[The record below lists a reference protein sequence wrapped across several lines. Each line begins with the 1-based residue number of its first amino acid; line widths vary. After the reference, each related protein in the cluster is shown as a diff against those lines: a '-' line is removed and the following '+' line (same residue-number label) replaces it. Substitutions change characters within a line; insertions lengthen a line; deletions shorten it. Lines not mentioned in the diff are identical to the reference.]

1 MRMRNRADRV
11 EILGIDLDPVTQE
24 EAVECALAFV
34 EEGGPHQIW
43 TPSISHLMLCRRDPD
58 FAKVSRDAD
67 LVVAD
72 GMPVVWMSRLNRTP
86 LPERVTGADLLPA
99 LCRAAAGRGYRV
111 FFLGAEEG
119 VADEVARRMAEK
131 YPGLMVAGTYS
142 PPVNFENDP
151 IENEQTIRRVV
162 ESKPDILFVALGTP
176 RQEKWIRRYREQL
189 GVPVMIGV
197 GAAFNFAAGRERRAP
212 VCLQRWGLESLW
224 RMIRRPKEIL
234 GRILRNAPLF
244 FLLML
249 DQRTY
254 RSQKSLLR
262 RIRPVFLAL
271 LDALVAAGGFVLAYL
286 LYFRWL
292 APDRDPFPNTAFTE
306 IPAYSTLVPFVV
318 IINFLVIL
326 GTGLYRRGSY
336 RTFPA
341 LIRRTAVAASATW
354 VLLIAFTFV
363 SKEIFIPYLLGYSR
377 GFFALFG
384 VVNFAGLTL
393 VRTVVRILET
403 GLHKLGLIADRL
415 VLIGD
420 RRACEAFASPL
431 LKQPAFGQIPLGR
444 IHFSTEGDHS
454 EETLPD
460 LGNLNELRKIVA
472 ARKIDEVVLVDASCT
487 TEEIR
492 LIVEIC
498 GEFKVRL
505 SFLPKIPSEIEQ
517 VFRIREIGNRRLLT
531 VSGKDLNKIRGMNSA
546 GYSPD
551 V

>member
-1 MRMRNRADRV
+1 MRNRADRV
-11 EILGIDLDPVTQE
+11 EILGVDLDPVTQE
-24 EAVECALAFV
+24 EAVECALDFV

-86 LPERVTGADLLPA
+86 LPERVTGADLLPV
-99 LCRAAAGRGYRV
+99 LCEAAAGRGYRV
-111 FFLGAEEG
+111 FFLGAAEG
-119 VADEVARRMAEK
+119 VADEVARRMSETC
-131 YPGLMVAGTYS
+131 PGLVVAGTCS

-151 IENEQTIRRVV
+151 AENERTMRRVV

-176 RQEKWIRRYREQL
+176 RQEKWIQRYREQL
-189 GVPVMIGV
+189 GIPVMIGV

-212 VCLQRWGLESLW
+212 VWLQQWGLESLW
-224 RMIRRPKEIL
+224 RMIRRPREIL

-254 RSQKSLLR
+254 RSQKSLLL

-271 LDALVAAGGFVLAYL
+271 LDALVAAGGFVLAYM

-292 APDRDPFPNTAFTE
+292 APDRDPFPNTAFTQ

-326 GTGLYRRGSY
+326 GMGLYRRGLY
-336 RTFPA
+336 GTLPA

-354 VLLIAFTFV
+354 VFLIAFTFV

-384 VVNFAGLTL
+384 VLNFAGLTL
-393 VRTVVRILET
+393 VRTAVRILET
-403 GLHKLGLIADRL
+403 SLHELGLIADRL
-415 VLIGD
+415 ILIGE
-420 RRACEAFASPL
+420 RGACEAFAAPL
-431 LKQPAFGQIPLGR
+431 LEQPAFGQIPLGR
-444 IHFSTEGDHS
+444 IHSMTESSHS
-454 EETLPD
+454 EEILPD
-460 LGNLNELRKIVA
+460 LGSLDELRKIVA
-472 ARKIDEVVLVDASCT
+472 ARKIDEIVLVDAVCT
-487 TEEIR
+487 AHEIR

-505 SFLPKIPSEIEQ
+505 SFLPQVPIEIEQ
-517 VFRIREIGNRRLLT
+517 VFRIREIGNRRLL
-531 VSGKDLNKIRGMNSA
+531 SAAGKDLNKIRAMNSP
-546 GYSPD
+546 GGSD
-551 V
+551 RE